1 MCAAFMNRKP
11 AMKQINLKRSIILLS
26 GFLLLT
32 TKAMYGVHLPPIT
45 PVLPGED
52 HRHED
57 HSGAD
62 FSFDDLSDV
71 NFSEG
76 NFTGTLFEDARLYRV
91 LFIGATLD
99 RALLR
104 TQFTDG
110 ANFTGASLVNAELR
124 GMGGTGVVF
133 ADADLSG
140 VDMDDSFFHFSDFR
154 NVNFAGADLG
164 EFTAED
170 SDFRGAD
177 LSSAVNIDSLFSRS
191 VYDSSTRFPPG
202 YDPQGAGMI
211 FVPEPAAVNLV
222 LAGLIFAGFLR
233 ARSPRR

>member
-1 MCAAFMNRKP
+1 MNRKP
-11 AMKQINLKRSIILLS
+11 AMKQIHLKRSIILLS

-32 TKAMYGVHLPPIT
+32 TKAVHGDHLPPIT
-45 PVLPGED
+45 PVLPGEN
-52 HRHED
+52 HQHEN

-76 NFTGTLFEDARLYRV
+76 NFTETLFEDARLDRV

-99 RALLR
+99 RAFLR

-110 ANFTGASLVNAELR
+110 ADFTGASLVNAELQ
-124 GMGGTGVVF
+124 GMGGTGVIF
-133 ADADLSG
+133 AGADLSG
-140 VDMDDSFFHFSDFR
+140 VEMDDSFFHFSDFR
-154 NVNFAGADLG
+154 NVNFAGANLG

-177 LSSAVNIDSLFSRS
+177 LSSVVNIDSLFSRS

-211 FVPEPAAVNLV
+211 FVPEPATVNLL
-222 LAGLIFAGFLR
+222 LASVIFAGFR
-233 ARSPRR
+233 HGRSPRQ